1 MRTITQEYKDRL
13 MKECPVYA
21 TIMNTPKP
29 DFTEL
34 HRLNLEFEKWIAKEQ
49 EKDREI
55 MMEALKKNGILC
67 IRHRLLYGRAFV

>member
-1 MRTITQEYKDRL
+1 MRTITQEYKERL

-34 HRLNLEFEKWIAKEQ
+34 HRLNLEFEQWLAKEH
-49 EKDREI
+49 
-55 MMEALKKNGILC
+55 A
-67 IRHRLLYGRAFV
+67 

>member
-1 MRTITQEYKDRL
+1 MEDIMRTITQEYKDRL

-34 HRLNLEFEKWIAKEQ
+34 HRLNLEFEQWLAEEQ
-49 EKDREI
+49 KKDREI
-55 MMEALKKNGILC
+55 MMGALKKNG
-67 IRHRLLYGRAFV
+67 R

>member
-1 MRTITQEYKDRL
+1 MRTITPEYNEWL

-34 HRLNLEFEKWIAKEQ
+34 HRLNLEFEQRLAKKQ
-49 EKDREI
+49 EKDRKI
-55 MMEALKKNGILC
+55 MMEALKNG
-67 IRHRLLYGRAFV
+67 R